1 MKRTDEVVHL
11 TPRTLRT
18 GNKSYYLDYRINGKR
33 HRELLKNLMLIVP
46 AKTAA
51 DRAHNKNVKLEA
63 ETIRANREHE
73 IINGTY
79 GKSQKNDKLLLV
91 DFLESF
97 KALKADK
104 GQSKS
109 NAVTVNNL
117 IMHIKA
123 YKGDTVTLTQV
134 DKAFCNGF
142 IDYLATAKAF
152 GTNKVD
158 KTSGKRKPL
167 AKSTAQ
173 LYYNTFVC
181 ALNRAAKEGFISA
194 NPANLIDRED
204 KKPIRPVSEGRAFLT
219 SDEVK
224 RLINTPYQN
233 ETVKSAFLFG
243 CFCGLR
249 ISDIRA
255 LKWENLR
262 VDGEHCFLFK
272 TMKKTGNMAV
282 VPLNSN
288 ALKWLPER
296 GNAKDK
302 EFIFDMPASSTI
314 NSDLKKWA
322 KEANITKNICFHVS
336 RHTFATLSLES
347 GADISVVS
355 DLLGHHNL
363 RTTQIYASVVDKKRI
378 EAVNQ
383 LDAMFDE

>member
-1 MKRTDEVVHL
+1 
-11 TPRTLRT
+11 
-18 GNKSYYLDYRINGKR
+18 
-33 HRELLKNLMLIVP
+33 
-46 AKTAA
+46 
-51 DRAHNKNVKLEA
+51 
-63 ETIRANREHE
+63 
-73 IINGTY
+73 
-79 GKSQKNDKLLLV
+79 
-91 DFLESF
+91 
-97 KALKADK
+97 
-104 GQSKS
+104 
-109 NAVTVNNL
+109 
-117 IMHIKA
+117 MHIKA